1 MRIFWYLY
9 IIVEILMYKINILK
23 SKKINFCNIIV
34 VKEKIYRREDN
45 FLGERLFEV
54 CLRKC

>member
-54 CLRKC
+54 CL